1 MPLSASSVGEAAQLR
16 TDAMFGGGGA
26 WRQRRHSEGVT
37 GNVLLGSKHEHQH
50 PDVDFLPGKTAF
62 YLFPPH
68 IFPKTNLSIS

>member
-37 GNVLLGSKHEHQH
+37 GNVLLGSKHEHQQ
-50 PDVDFLPGKTAF
+50 PGKTAF